1 MAHWRHINLAA
12 KTPVDHELSH
22 GESISKCVDVSASA
36 LQDRA
41 QLVWLRWSIMTD
53 MATSLLYFDRCPN
66 WHTSRTGGCM
76 CGAGCPQPAPMT
88 R

>member
-1 MAHWRHINLAA
+1 MIAVGHIELAA
-12 KTPVDHELSH
+12 LMVEDKLQL
-22 GESISKCVDVSASA
+22 SA

-66 WHTSRTGGCM
+66 WHVADGRLHVRRWLPS
-76 CGAGCPQPAPMT
+76 AQPP
-88 R
+88 

>member
-41 QLVWLRWSIMTD
+41 QLVWLRWSVMTD
-53 MATSLLYFDRCPN
+53 MATFPAVLRSLSELARRGRAVACAALVAL
-66 WHTSRTGGCM
+66 S
-76 CGAGCPQPAPMT
+76 QPP
-88 R
+88 